1 MTARVIAGS
10 ATRSVTDAAALA
22 ARRHLLAAA
31 LLSAASGPRRIGRAH
46 AGGMSE
52 HDSPPI
58 HPIDADLTK
67 RLFHE
72 RIIVLG
78 DELDQQGGNRLCAQ
92 LVTLAADDPRRDIRF
107 WINSPGGS
115 VSAMLAIADVMRSI
129 PNDVSTIAVGIA
141 ASAGQFLLSAGT
153 RGKRFALP
161 HSRILMH
168 QGSAGIGGTAVDIEL
183 QADDLRYTR
192 DTVLG
197 ITAENTGQ
205 PIERIAEDS
214 LRDRWYSATEAVD
227 YGFIDRIADGFG
239 EMFPGGDRP
248 RVGLQARTGTGAPS

>member
-1 MTARVIAGS
+1 
-10 ATRSVTDAAALA
+10 
-22 ARRHLLAAA
+22 
-31 LLSAASGPRRIGRAH
+31 
-46 AGGMSE
+46 MSE
-52 HDSPPI
+52 HETPPI
-58 HPIDADLTK
+58 QPIDAELTR

-78 DELDQQGGNRLCAQ
+78 DELDQQGGNRLIAQ

-153 RGKRFALP
+153 KSKRFALP
-161 HSRILMH
+161 HARILMH
-168 QGSAGIGGTAVDIEL
+168 QGSAGIGGSAVEVEV
-183 QADDLRYTR
+183 QADDLRHTR

-197 ITAENTGQ
+197 LIAEDTGQ
-205 PIERIAEDS
+205 PFDRIFTGS
-214 LRDRWYSATEAVD
+214 LHDRWFTPGTALG
-227 YGFIDRIADGFG
+227 YGVVER
-239 EMFPGGDRP
+239 
-248 RVGLQARTGTGAPS
+248 

>member
-1 MTARVIAGS
+1 
-10 ATRSVTDAAALA
+10 
-22 ARRHLLAAA
+22 
-31 LLSAASGPRRIGRAH
+31 
-46 AGGMSE
+46 MSDN
-52 HDSPPI
+52 DSPPI
-58 HPIDADLTK
+58 LPIDAELTK

-78 DELDQQGGNRLCAQ
+78 DELDQAGGNRLIAQ

-115 VSAMLAIADVMRSI
+115 VSAMLAIADLMRSI

-153 RGKRFALP
+153 PGKRFALP
-161 HSRILMH
+161 HARILMH
-168 QGSAGIGGTAVDIEL
+168 QGSAGIGGTAVDVEL

-197 ITAENTGQ
+197 LVSEFTGQ
-205 PIERIAEDS
+205 PVERIAEDS
-214 LRDRWYSATEAVD
+214 LRDRWYTATEAVD

-239 EMFPGGDRP
+239 ELYPQSQRP
-248 RVGLQARTGTGAPS
+248 QLGLQANTGMGVPA

>member
-1 MTARVIAGS
+1 MT
-10 ATRSVTDAAALA
+10 DN
-22 ARRHLLAAA
+22 
-31 LLSAASGPRRIGRAH
+31 
-46 AGGMSE
+46 E
-52 HDSPPI
+52 SPPI
-58 HPIDADLTK
+58 HPIDVELTR
-67 RLFHE
+67 RLYHE

-78 DELDQQGGNRLCAQ
+78 EELDQAGGNRICAQ

-129 PNDVSTIAVGIA
+129 PNDVATIAVGMA

-161 HSRILMH
+161 HARILMH
-168 QGSAGIGGTAVDIEL
+168 QGSAGIGGTAVDVEL

-192 DTVLG
+192 DTVLA

-205 PIERIAEDS
+205 PIERIIEDS
-214 LRDRWYSATEAVD
+214 LRDRWYTAEAAVE
-227 YGFIDRIADGFG
+227 YGFLDRVVDGFD
-239 EMFPGGDRP
+239 EMLPRAPRP
-248 RVGLQARTGTGAPS
+248 ATGLQVPA

>member
-1 MTARVIAGS
+1 
-10 ATRSVTDAAALA
+10 
-22 ARRHLLAAA
+22 
-31 LLSAASGPRRIGRAH
+31 
-46 AGGMSE
+46 MSDHE
-52 HDSPPI
+52 TPPI
-58 HPIDADLTK
+58 HPIDAELTR

-78 DELDQQGGNRLCAQ
+78 DELDQQGGNRLIAQ

-153 RGKRFALP
+153 KGKRFALP
-161 HSRILMH
+161 HARILMH

-197 ITAENTGQ
+197 LVSEFTGQ
-205 PIERIAEDS
+205 PVERLAEDS
-214 LRDRWYSATEAVD
+214 LRDRWYTAAEAVD
-227 YGFIDRIADGFG
+227 YGFIDHIA
-239 EMFPGGDRP
+239 
-248 RVGLQARTGTGAPS
+248 TGADELLPRAARPQTGLRVPA

>member
-1 MTARVIAGS
+1 
-10 ATRSVTDAAALA
+10 
-22 ARRHLLAAA
+22 
-31 LLSAASGPRRIGRAH
+31 
-46 AGGMSE
+46 MS
-52 HDSPPI
+52 DNDTPPI
-58 HPIDADLTK
+58 HPIDAELTR

-78 DELDQQGGNRLCAQ
+78 DELDQQSGNRLIAQ

-153 RGKRFALP
+153 KGKRFALP
-161 HSRILMH
+161 HARILMH
-168 QGSAGIGGTAVDIEL
+168 QGSAGIGGTAVDVEL

-197 ITAENTGQ
+197 LVSEFTGQ
-205 PIERIAEDS
+205 PVERLAEDS
-214 LRDRWYSATEAVD
+214 LRDRWYTASEAVD
-227 YGFIDRIADGFG
+227 YGFIDRVADGFG
-239 EMFPGGDRP
+239 EMHPGVVRP
-248 RVGLQARTGTGAPS
+248 QTGLRVPA